1 MIFKHSATVSDV
13 GTASTCSDLSI
24 YGMVHKTM
32 SHIGTQTLT
41 GPQTCIVQLLYG
53 FRLRTKDISTGDIL
67 RNLVVTF

>member
-1 MIFKHSATVSDV
+1 MIFRLSATVSDSM
-13 GTASTCSDLSI
+13 GTYAI

-53 FRLRTKDISTGDIL
+53 FRLRTKDISTGDIF